1 MKLKNADY
9 KTHALLRV
17 GHKFGSKLFSS
28 QPKKES
34 LVSSRVYSVREIKQT
49 AWGTTTIPGAK
60 TRQKFLRRTPLERW
74 LWFTSLRFFNSE
86 FVGMASNSSIQGI
99 PWHQGTLAK
108 VGGTGYTTFPAL
120 SSWSSRYGRI
130 SQSWCAWHSGRGH
143 SLLWMTVIALQEG
156 WQQPWPLSARCQ

>member
-1 MKLKNADY
+1 MKLKYADY

-60 TRQKFLRRTPLERW
+60 TRQKFLRRTPLER
-74 LWFTSLRFFNSE
+74 
-86 FVGMASNSSIQGI
+86 
-99 PWHQGTLAK
+99 
-108 VGGTGYTTFPAL
+108 
-120 SSWSSRYGRI
+120 
-130 SQSWCAWHSGRGH
+130 
-143 SLLWMTVIALQEG
+143 
-156 WQQPWPLSARCQ
+156 